1 MCHQLTLVIGP
12 ASSSASL
19 LSAAH
24 VTCYSKKR
32 TAQKIGLEPL
42 VFFFR
47 PVLGARLCR
56 GGEGRLGSVVV
67 LKHHPQETVL
77 QGRGL
82 ACGPVLP
89 DVVIAVLL
97 HLYKKERTFA

>member
-1 MCHQLTLVIGP
+1 MSPAYTCHRPGELLGK
-12 ASSSASL
+12 SL
-19 LSAAH
+19 ICCPRDMLLQNVNCTENWARAFGFS
-24 VTCYSKKR
+24 
-32 TAQKIGLEPL
+32 
-42 VFFFR
+42 FR
-47 PVLGARLCR
+47 PVLGVRLCR
-56 GGEGRLGSVVV
+56 GGEGRLGSVGV
-67 LKHHPQETVL
+67 LKRRPQETVL